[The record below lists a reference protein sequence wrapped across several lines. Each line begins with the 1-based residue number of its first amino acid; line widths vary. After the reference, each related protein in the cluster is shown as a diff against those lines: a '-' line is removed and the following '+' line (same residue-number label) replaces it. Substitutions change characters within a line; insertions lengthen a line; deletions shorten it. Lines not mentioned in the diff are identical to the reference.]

1 MWFEIKQQLYF
12 AMRCCKYR
20 DGPVTVTD
28 ISTTETKTTLL
39 LEPSAEKED
48 HPGNDGDEK
57 SSDDRYNDQASSGK
71 DPLLRPD
78 LSTCHRTGD
87 FNNGDPVMMENPGG
101 VKSCVI
107 SVE

>member
-20 DGPVTVTD
+20 DVPVTVTD

-48 HPGNDGDEK
+48 HPVNDRDEK
-57 SSDDRYNDQASSGK
+57 SSDDRYDDQASSGK

-78 LSTCHRTGD
+78 QRTSRRTGD
-87 FNNGDPVMMENPGG
+87 SKNGDLVMIENSSE
-101 VKSCVI
+101 V
-107 SVE
+107 

>member
-20 DGPVTVTD
+20 DVPVTVTD

-39 LEPSAEKED
+39 LEPGTEKED
-48 HPGNDGDEK
+48 HPGDDRKEK
-57 SSDDRYNDQASSGK
+57 SSDDRYQASSGK

-78 LSTCHRTGD
+78 QRTSHRTGHSK
-87 FNNGDPVMMENPGG
+87 NGDLVMIENSSE
-101 VKSCVI
+101 V
-107 SVE
+107 